1 MAALTGLPRSLI
13 ERGLLEEAQAKDIFA
28 RATKK
33 GASFISVAVA
43 ENAVSAHDVASVAS
57 EDFGLPLFD
66 LNAVNADILPKE
78 IVSPALIEKHRILP
92 LFVRGKRL
100 FIAQSDPSAVT
111 ALNDIKF
118 HARKDGFAL
127 SI

>member
-66 LNAVNADILPKE
+66 LNAVNASETLSILSGLE
-78 IVSPALIEKHRILP
+78 TSISPLIESREVSSFLK
-92 LFVRGKRL
+92 K
-100 FIAQSDPSAVT
+100 S
-111 ALNDIKF
+111 
-118 HARKDGFAL
+118 DGFLSGTYRL
-127 SI
+127 SIIIIFISYL